1 MQRNFGNLGAVT
13 DVTFRFEA
21 FVVMIRL
28 NRSAKLGTQLGEQ
41 MDRRKER
48 RLNLE
53 LPVRIWGVDRLGR
66 PFAEL
71 VRIRNVSNGGAV
83 LINVRSKIQP
93 GEVLD
98 VQHGASRSQFRIVW
112 MGPSGEAG
120 IQALEME
127 APIFDMG
134 IGMGMGTIG
143 LPKFFDLVGTG

>member
-1 MQRNFGNLGAVT
+1 
-13 DVTFRFEA
+13 
-21 FVVMIRL
+21 
-28 NRSAKLGTQLGEQ
+28 

-53 LPVRIWGVDRLGR
+53 LPVRIWGIDRLAR
-66 PFAEL
+66 PFAEI

-83 LINVRSKIQP
+83 LNNVRSKVQI
-93 GEVLD
+93 GDVLD

-112 MGPSGEAG
+112 MGLSGEAG

-134 IGMGMGTIG
+134 IRIGMGTSVG
-143 LPKFFDLVGTG
+143 LPKFFDMVGTG